1 MIRFD
6 AYTATTEALKSAD
19 AVQLLVDASGISPA
33 RLSMGRGFHQF
44 GERVAFKD
52 ETGSEFGAVHWGGL
66 HGDRIMIEVKGEHTP
81 KAVERLR
88 SGFPHRCTRVDACA
102 DFDAPRAFERLY
114 RACRSVKRAHKIIGG
129 KAGDW
134 EDFPEK
140 GRTLYLGARSS
151 TTRMR
156 LYEKGKQPEFEHL
169 ARPHWARI
177 EVQVRPAKDA
187 KTTFATLSPEEVWGA
202 SRWTRDVAAQVL
214 QAHVDP
220 HPAGSTW
227 RKTEDQRAIEW
238 MCRQYGQRLV
248 TMAGDLG
255 GWEVLGLTLQ
265 EVVSEQER
273 AARRG
278 R

>member
-1 MIRFD
+1 
-6 AYTATTEALKSAD
+6 
-19 AVQLLVDASGISPA
+19 
-33 RLSMGRGFHQF
+33 
-44 GERVAFKD
+44 
-52 ETGSEFGAVHWGGL
+52 
-66 HGDRIMIEVKGEHTP
+66 
-81 KAVERLR
+81 
-88 SGFPHRCTRVDACA
+88 
-102 DFDAPRAFERLY
+102 
-114 RACRSVKRAHKIIGG
+114 
-129 KAGDW
+129 
-134 EDFPEK
+134 
-140 GRTLYLGARSS
+140 
-151 TTRMR
+151 MR

-238 MCRQYGQRLV
+238 MCRQYGPRLV

-255 GWEVLGLTLQ
+255 GWEVLGLTLR
-265 EVVSEQER
+265 EVVIEQER